1 MNNFDIRI
9 GKKIRELRSSLNI
22 SQDEFCKMINNIIT
36 RSNLSKIELGK
47 ISISAEV
54 VKSISE
60 KFEISPYYLLD
71 IDKKDIDKNE
81 ECILKK
87 YRELDEKDK
96 IKMEAYLDF
105 IYLEKNQGSYTSMN
119 TKEKKEGN
127 KISS

>member
-81 ECILKK
+81 E
-87 YRELDEKDK
+87 
-96 IKMEAYLDF
+96 
-105 IYLEKNQGSYTSMN
+105 
-119 TKEKKEGN
+119 
-127 KISS
+127 